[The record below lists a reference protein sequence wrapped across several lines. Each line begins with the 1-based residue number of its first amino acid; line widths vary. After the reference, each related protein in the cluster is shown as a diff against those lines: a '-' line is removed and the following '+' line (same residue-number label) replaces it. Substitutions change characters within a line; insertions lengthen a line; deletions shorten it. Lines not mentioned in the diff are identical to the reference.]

1 MNETEKQIVEI
12 LEKLRPYLQRD
23 GGDVEYVKFEDGIV
37 YVQMLGA
44 CVGCASMDSTL
55 KDGIEQ
61 ILLEEVPGVIGV
73 ENIEEYLEVLY
84 RNGSNKEQISTTTL
98 SKELGIA
105 PGSVTQMLKKLEK
118 LNYVNY
124 VPYKG
129 ASLTDEGMKIA
140 QKITRK
146 HRILEKFLIEVLNI
160 KQENVHE
167 QACKMEHTLSDEAE
181 RALCTML
188 HHPDL
193 GPSDGL
199 IPACDLEFSNC
210 SQCFSVKDFD
220 QVINRKFN
228 LLSISELNSSTEGIV
243 SFIRGNSELLD
254 KISALGISVGSDIYY
269 RDYHDDSGVFVIS
282 VGDKNIELSKDMAN
296 NIFIRV

>member
-1 MNETEKQIVEI
+1 MANN
-12 LEKLRPYLQRD
+12 
-23 GGDVEYVKFEDGIV
+23 GI
-37 YVQMLGA
+37 
-44 CVGCASMDSTL
+44 S
-55 KDGIEQ
+55 
-61 ILLEEVPGVIGV
+61 

-84 RNGSNKEQISTTTL
+84 RDGNNKEQISTTTL
-98 SKELGIA
+98 SNELGIA

-118 LNYVNY
+118 LNYVDY

-188 HHPDL
+188 HNPDL
-193 GPSDGL
+193 GPSEGL

-210 SQCFSVKDFD
+210 SQCYSVKDFD

-228 LLSISELNSSTEGIV
+228 LLSVSELNSATQGVV

-254 KISALGISVGSDIYY
+254 KISDLGITVGSDIYY
-269 RDYHDDSGVFVIS
+269 QGHDEVSGIFTVTI
-282 VGDKNIELSKDMAN
+282 GDKHIELSRDMAN